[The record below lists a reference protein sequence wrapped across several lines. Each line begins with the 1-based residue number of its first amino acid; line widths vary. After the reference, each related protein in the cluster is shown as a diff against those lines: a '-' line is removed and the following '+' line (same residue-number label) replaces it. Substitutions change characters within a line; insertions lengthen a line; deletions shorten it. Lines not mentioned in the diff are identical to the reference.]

1 MTISLLLVSFG
12 NYSFAQTQQDCI
24 DDADRML
31 STINLSQTVDE
42 HLTLF
47 VTVEDNYAECLEKIG
62 ISENEWDTFYGH
74 TSLQGKIID
83 DALSDCDFDSVTQ
96 NINNQQKIEEA
107 EKRCNVQYVK
117 MVREANQNNR
127 LKAELMTT
135 SSDTLVVLETSQG
148 KIVIEFFIEDA
159 PNHVRNFMN
168 LTESGFYDGVTRKSL
183 IKKFCQF

>member
-1 MTISLLLVSFG
+1 MTIFLLIVSFG
-12 NYSFAQTQQDCI
+12 NNAFAQTQQDCI

-62 ISENEWDTFYGH
+62 ISESEWDTFYGT

-107 EKRCNVQYVK
+107 ENDK
-117 MVREANQNNR
+117 
-127 LKAELMTT
+127 L
-135 SSDTLVVLETSQG
+135 
-148 KIVIEFFIEDA
+148 FI
-159 PNHVRNFMN
+159 F
-168 LTESGFYDGVTRKSL
+168 
-183 IKKFCQF
+183 